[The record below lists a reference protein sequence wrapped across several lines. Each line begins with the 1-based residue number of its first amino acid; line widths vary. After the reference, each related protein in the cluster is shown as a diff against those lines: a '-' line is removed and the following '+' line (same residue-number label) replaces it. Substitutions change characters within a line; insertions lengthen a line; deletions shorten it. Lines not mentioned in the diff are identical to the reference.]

1 MKDCITVRGDGV
13 AGWQEIVCD
22 VKREIKSDN
31 CFLTAVHK
39 SLSHCSI
46 MCCVRLR
53 KFLLHEITSLL
64 SSAVVRNAWRYTS
77 SLPKPCCTVIQLC
90 GTPVFVYKITRDFRN
105 SVVIQFKTID
115 TVRN

>member
-1 MKDCITVRGDGV
+1 MKDFINVCADGV
-13 AGWQEIVCD
+13 AGWQDIVCE
-22 VKREIKSDN
+22 VKREIKSDQ

-46 MCCVRLR
+46 MFCVSLR

-64 SSAVVRNAWRYTS
+64 SSAVVRNVWRYTS
-77 SLPKPCCTVIQLC
+77 SLRKPCCTVIQLC

-105 SVVIQFKTID
+105 SVVIKFKTIE
-115 TVRN
+115 TVRK